1 MNNLSGDNL
10 KRVTQIAIVVKDI
23 EKAIAIWSELLGLEK
38 PSIAETEDLESTRM
52 TFRGKPSKGKAKLA
66 FLNLENIEIEL
77 IQPVD
82 GPSTWQD
89 FLDRHG
95 EGIHHIAFHVE
106 NLEET
111 LERFRKMGIRAEQ
124 KGDFKGGC
132 YVYTDSK
139 SELGAIIELLHMHA

>member
-1 MNNLSGDNL
+1 MNNLSCDNL
-10 KRVTQIAIVVKDI
+10 KRVTQIAIVVGDI

-38 PSIAETEDLESTRM
+38 PSIEETEDLELTHM
-52 TFRGKPSKGKAKLA
+52 TFRDKPSKGRAKLA
-66 FLNLENIEIEL
+66 FLNLENVVIEL

-111 LERFRKMGIRAEQ
+111 LERFRKMGIKVEQ

-139 SELGAIIELLHMHA
+139 SELGATIELLHMHA